1 MPHTADASLGRKRAN
16 VMGALDYARNQLHY
30 EICEHSVCRDDVLS
44 FLDRL
49 ASASSRDKWTFIVLD
64 NASMHHHIDQSILDR
79 WILLHRFVPLYLPPY
94 SPELNLIEILWKHAK
109 YHWREFKSWSKDAL
123 VEEVRSLLDGFGQKL
138 ALSRF
143 EWNTPPWS
151 GVGHSRTAVAGSR
164 AGRRVFA
171 CLAKRTLDALRA
183 KYA

>member
-1 MPHTADASLGRKRAN
+1 MVRKIQKRHLLDVPLTREEVETLEQLSKHHRYADFRRRALGLL
-16 VMGALDYARNQLHY
+16 ALNEGRSVVDIADMFRLSDQPIYNWARDWREKGL
-30 EICEHSVCRDDVLS
+30 VG
-44 FLDRL
+44 
-49 ASASSRDKWTFIVLD
+49 
-64 NASMHHHIDQSILDR
+64 ILDGHKGGAPVKLTAEMLDLAAEIAR
-79 WILLHRFVPLYLPPY
+79 QEPLTLARIAARVAEQF
-94 SPELNLIEILWKHAK
+94 PEAPTF
-109 YHWREFKSWSKDAL
+109 R
-123 VEEVRSLLDGFGQKL
+123 

>member
-1 MPHTADASLGRKRAN
+1 MQNGLSLMQQDACNQKIELLYFDEAGFSCLPNVQRSWSPLAMPHTADASLGRKRAN

-49 ASASSRDKWTFIVLD
+49 ASASIRDKWTFIVLD

-123 VEEVRSLLDGFGQKL
+123 VEEVRSLLDRFGQKFHI
-138 ALSRF
+138 S
-143 EWNTPPWS
+143 
-151 GVGHSRTAVAGSR
+151 
-164 AGRRVFA
+164 
-171 CLAKRTLDALRA
+171 
-183 KYA
+183 YA